1 MAISRNVLVPLDGS
15 ELAECALDAAR
26 DVAEA
31 ITLLVVTYAAT
42 AEPLREFAASE
53 DVSTADA
60 AGIYLDQVAG
70 RLSGIE
76 VRKVTVA
83 GTNVAEEIVDYAG
96 ANDVSMIVMSTH
108 GRSGVGRW
116 LLGNITD
123 KVVRSAPVPVL
134 VVPART

>member
-70 RLSGIE
+70 RLAGIE

>member
-1 MAISRNVLVPLDGS
+1 MAVSRNVLVPLDGS
-15 ELAECALDAAR
+15 ELAERALDAAR

-31 ITLLVVTYAAT
+31 ITLLVVTYATT

-60 AGIYLDQVAG
+60 AAIYLDQVAA

-83 GTNVAEEIVDYAG
+83 GTNVAEEIVGYAE
-96 ANDVSMIVMSTH
+96 ANDVSMIAMSTH

-134 VVPART
+134 VVPARA